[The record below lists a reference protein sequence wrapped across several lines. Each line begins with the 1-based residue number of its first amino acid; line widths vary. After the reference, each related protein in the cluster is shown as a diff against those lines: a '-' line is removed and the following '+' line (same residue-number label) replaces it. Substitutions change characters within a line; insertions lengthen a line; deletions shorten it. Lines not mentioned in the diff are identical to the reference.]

1 MKRTQ
6 IVPVLQASVV
16 SDMHSIY
23 LNWITGMNLGIEIF
37 TGDDVM
43 DGDKFAV
50 KLNLLIFSITYV
62 LSD

>member
-6 IVPVLQASVV
+6 IGPVLQASVE

-23 LNWITGMNLGIEIF
+23 VNWITGMNLGIEIF

-43 DGDKFAV
+43 DGDKFAI

>member
-1 MKRTQ
+1 
-6 IVPVLQASVV
+6 
-16 SDMHSIY
+16 
-23 LNWITGMNLGIEIF
+23 MNLGIEIF

-43 DGDKFAV
+43 DGDKFAI